1 MNLESKDPLLD
12 RREFI
17 KLLGA
22 ALLTYGA
29 AVWGPPEEKQ
39 PAPDSGGTP
48 NVLILLFD
56 TLSARHMSLYG
67 YQRQT
72 TPNIAEFARRA
83 FVYHNHYAAGNFT
96 SPATASLLSGVYPWS
111 HKAINLDGSVAPQ
124 FRDRNL
130 FSICRDSHFTSAYTH
145 NPLAGMFLHQFK
157 DHINQ
162 LHSMDTLSL
171 TGDVYADKLFPYDFP
186 AAYWSEIILRGSE
199 QFFPSSTIFSKL
211 EQQKQYSRLRQ
222 LEAEFAN
229 SYPQGLPHNFKGM
242 VFNLEM
248 AIDWIA
254 EQVKSL
260 PQGYLAYYHLWPPHD
275 PYLPRV
281 EFIHLFEDD
290 FAPPSKPESAFSMK
304 VLPHDL
310 AESRQRYDEY
320 IAHVDAE
327 FGRLLEMMA
336 AGGTLEDT
344 MVILTSDHGELFER
358 GISGHLNSTLYQDLL
373 RVPLLVSMPGQNQRL
388 DIYSPTSCV
397 DVLPTIS
404 KVTGN
409 SVPEDIDGKVLPGFN
424 DREADGERPIYALEA
439 KLSSKQNPF
448 HKYSLAIVKGRYK
461 LIRYKGY
468 EGEMPDELYDLENDP
483 DELENLASALSQVS
497 KEMGDELAQK
507 IREAQEG
514 KQ

>member
-22 ALLTYGA
+22 ALVTYGA
-29 AVWGPPEEKQ
+29 ATWAPLEEKQ
-39 PAPDSGGTP
+39 PGHDSGETP

-67 YQRQT
+67 YSRQT
-72 TPNIAEFARRA
+72 TPNTAEFARRS

-96 SPATASLLSGVYPWS
+96 SPATASLLTGVYPWS
-111 HKAINLDGSVAPQ
+111 HKAINLDGSAAPQ
-124 FRDRNL
+124 FKDRNL
-130 FSICRDSHFTSAYTH
+130 FSLCRDSHFTSAYTH
-145 NPLAGMFLHQFK
+145 NPLAGMFLNQFK
-157 DHINQ
+157 DHIDQ
-162 LHSMDTLSL
+162 LHKMDTLSL
-171 TGDVYADKLFPYDFP
+171 TGEVYADKLFPSDFP

-199 QFFPSSTIFSKL
+199 QFFPSSVIFSKL
-211 EQQKQYSRLRQ
+211 EQQTHSSRLRQ
-222 LEAEFAN
+222 LEAELADN
-229 SYPQGLPHNFKGM
+229 YPQGLPHNFKGM
-242 VFNLEM
+242 AFTLEK

-254 EQVKSL
+254 EKVKSL
-260 PQGYLAYYHLWPPHD
+260 PQGFLAYYHLWPPHD
-275 PYLPRV
+275 PYLPRA
-281 EFIHLFEDD
+281 EFIDLFEDG
-290 FAPPSKPESAFSMK
+290 FTPPSKPESAFSMK
-304 VLPHDL
+304 VPPEEL

-320 IAHVDAE
+320 ITHVDAE

-373 RVPLLVSMPGQNQRL
+373 RVPLLISMPGQNQRY
-388 DIYSPTSCV
+388 DFYAPTSCV

-409 SVPEDIDGKVLPGFN
+409 SVPEDIDGRVLPGFN

-448 HKYSLAIVKGRYK
+448 HKYTLAMVKGRYK
-461 LIRYKGY
+461 LIRYRGY
-468 EGEMPDELYDLENDP
+468 EAEMPDELYNLENDP
-483 DELENLASALSQVS
+483 EELENLALALSPVS

-507 IREAQEG
+507 IGEVQAG
-514 KQ
+514 K